1 MTGENKRVVIKLM
14 SWKRL
19 LSFFLSLLGILNYP
33 TLSFA
38 QDATPTSIVTPLPTT
53 TPLPMQ
59 IEIKISPPN
68 IPGGLQI
75 ITDAGALISA
85 TVAIVLIVAALAAFI
100 YLVQGGLRWIT
111 SGGDKAGID
120 AARNQIQAALLG
132 LFIVFAAWAI
142 MLIIQTFFGVT
153 ILGNIQIPTPFQ
165 FQATPIPSVAP
176 TSTVTPTPTPI
187 LPLTGK

>member
-1 MTGENKRVVIKLM
+1 MDSLLAQQNIVTIGVREPTGE
-14 SWKRL
+14 
-19 LSFFLSLLGILNYP
+19 GIR
-33 TLSFA
+33 T
-38 QDATPTSIVTPLPTT
+38 
-53 TPLPMQ
+53 
-59 IEIKISPPN
+59 
-68 IPGGLQI
+68 

-142 MLIIQTFFGVT
+142 MLIIQTFFGVS
-153 ILGNIQIPTPFQ
+153 ILGGITIPTPFQ
-165 FQATPIPSVAP
+165 FQATPKP
-176 TSTVTPTPTPI
+176 
-187 LPLTGK
+187 

>member
-1 MTGENKRVVIKLM
+1 M
-14 SWKRL
+14 SWKKL
-19 LSFFLSLLGILNYP
+19 LSYFLPSFGILVYP
-33 TLSFA
+33 PLAFA
-38 QDATPTSIVTPLPTT
+38 QSTSPLPT
-53 TPLPMQ
+53 Q
-59 IEIKISPPN
+59 IEINVSPPN
-68 IPGGLQI
+68 IPGLSI

-153 ILGNIQIPTPFQ
+153 ILGDIQIPTPFQ
-165 FQATPIPSVAP
+165 FQQP
-176 TSTVTPTPTPI
+176 TQ
-187 LPLTGK
+187 